1 MTATYVCSPDIR
13 ITELDGEGIVLH
25 LANRRYFT
33 VSSSGLL
40 ILSALK
46 TQQTFDHVVD
56 ILLGTYDVNREEAS
70 ETATTF
76 LAECAAHGMV
86 VVEKHQ

>member
-13 ITELDGEGIVLH
+13 VTELEGEGIVLH

-40 ILSALK
+40 ILNALK
-46 TQQTFDHVVD
+46 KEQTFDHVVD
-56 ILLGTYDVNREEAS
+56 LLLTTYDVSREEAS
-70 ETATTF
+70 ETASTF
-76 LAECAAHGMV
+76 LAECRAHGMV
-86 VVEKHQ
+86 IVEKRP